1 MLVREVPKKTLTLG
15 HYFYKL
21 VDTKHKGFIK
31 FCFLKM
37 LPKQSAEAVCV
48 LRLKSLQ
55 CLWLAD
61 SSGD

>member
-15 HYFYKL
+15 HFFYEL

-31 FCFLKM
+31 FYFLKM